1 MPLIPRIC
9 TVMSSPM
16 ENVSPISRVS
26 TSIFPTL
33 ALRKRGRVHGE
44 TRRFNALMANQ

>member
-1 MPLIPRIC
+1 
-9 TVMSSPM
+9 SSPI

-33 ALRKRGRVHGE
+33 LVAQKGRVHRE
-44 TRRFNALMANQ
+44 TERFNALMANQ